1 LGKKHFKRKRI
12 TRKKPM
18 NKEINNLRDSIREF
32 IEAAPNFEDAKELR
46 IEISEDLATVEEL
59 ILKLENKSKE
69 K

>member
-1 LGKKHFKRKRI
+1 
-12 TRKKPM
+12 M